1 MMMMNGKKRV
11 LGIVAAAAACVMI
24 GYAGSSVM
32 HPAAVAEASTAPTV
46 VTSPFTQAV
55 SEVRSSV
62 VGIRNYQNVRYATG
76 GNSFGG
82 WGNFFGGWG
91 NGFGGWG
98 DSFGNGRYDDNGRYG
113 DNGGSTSQ
121 EVLAGT
127 GSGVVVGQG
136 GYILTNNHVV
146 EGSTRLTVTVGE
158 DEYDA
163 TLVAYDKNLDIA
175 VVQAKDLKLNP
186 VTLGNSDALQVG
198 DWAICIGNPL
208 GEEFS
213 GTVTTGIVS
222 ALNRNVSS
230 TNTDKYGRRETVTN
244 TMIQT
249 DAAIN
254 NGNSGGGMFSV
265 TGELMGVPTLKYSG
279 SAYTSAT
286 VEGIGMCI
294 PINAAKPLI
303 NDVLSGKITAANADQ
318 TSEKAANDSPT
329 MIGRP
334 RMGVS
339 ITGMNPNSSA
349 VASGKLP
356 GGVYVNEVEKDGPAD
371 KAGMQAGDIIVDV
384 NDTVISSTSQLQS
397 IIADSKEGDVLK
409 VKVFR
414 AEGLAGLKEGDEIPD
429 GGYVD
434 LEVKLAVV
442 DTIKQ

>member
-24 GYAGSSVM
+24 GYAGSSVL
-32 HPAAVAEASTAPTV
+32 HPTAVAETSAASTV

-186 VTLGNSDALQVG
+186 VKLGNSDALQVG

-222 ALNRNVSS
+222 ALNRSVSS

-356 GGVYVNEVEKDGPAD
+356 GGIYVNEVEKDGPAD

-397 IIADSKEGDVLK
+397 IVADSKEGDVLK

-429 GGYVD
+429 GSYVD

-442 DTIKQ
+442 DAIKQ

>member
-24 GYAGSSVM
+24 GYAGSSVL
-32 HPAAVAEASTAPTV
+32 HPTAVAETSAAPTV

-91 NGFGGWG
+91 NGFGSWG

-186 VTLGNSDALQVG
+186 VKLGNSDALQVG

-222 ALNRNVSS
+222 ALNRSVSS

-356 GGVYVNEVEKDGPAD
+356 GGIYVNEVEKDGPAD

-397 IIADSKEGDVLK
+397 IVADSKEGDVLK

-429 GGYVD
+429 GSYVD

-442 DTIKQ
+442 DAIKQ